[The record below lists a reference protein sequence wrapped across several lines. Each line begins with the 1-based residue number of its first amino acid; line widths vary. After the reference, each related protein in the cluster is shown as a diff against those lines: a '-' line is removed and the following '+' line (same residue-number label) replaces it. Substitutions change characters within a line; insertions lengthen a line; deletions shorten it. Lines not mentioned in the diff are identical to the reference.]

1 MLLLRGREVV
11 EPTVLASE
19 ARRSHAPG
27 TCLEER
33 CGVDSGSSLVVLFFA
48 VV

>member
-19 ARRSHAPG
+19 AHGSHAPG
-27 TCLEER
+27 TCLKER
-33 CGVDSGSSLVVLFFA
+33 RGV
-48 VV
+48 